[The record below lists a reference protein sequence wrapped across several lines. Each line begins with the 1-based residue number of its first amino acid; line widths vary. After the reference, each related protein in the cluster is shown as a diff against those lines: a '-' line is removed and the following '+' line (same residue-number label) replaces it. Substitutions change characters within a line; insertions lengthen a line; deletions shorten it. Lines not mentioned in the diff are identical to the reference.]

1 MKEYLRVCD
10 NTYTTEELLETES
23 RIITTLEFR
32 ITQSSS
38 LRYLERYARVA
49 GLGPRDFSF
58 ARYLLELSL
67 MEYEIIKFK
76 NSHIS
81 ASVVY
86 LVMKIFQTRSSS
98 EDDSTD
104 RNRQKYQEWS
114 QELELDTGY
123 TLTEVRTCAKELYI
137 FLYKSDGFTL
147 NAVRRK
153 FSTKQYQEVS
163 KYKIQFR
170 NQIR

>member
-10 NTYTTEELLETES
+10 NTYTTEELLNIES

-49 GLGPRDFSF
+49 CLGSRDFNF

-67 MEYEIIKFK
+67 MEYEIIKWK
-76 NSHIS
+76 NSHIA

-86 LVMKIFQTRSSS
+86 LVMKIFQTRSTG

-104 RNRQKYQEWS
+104 RNR
-114 QELELDTGY
+114 
-123 TLTEVRTCAKELYI
+123 
-137 FLYKSDGFTL
+137 
-147 NAVRRK
+147 
-153 FSTKQYQEVS
+153 
-163 KYKIQFR
+163 
-170 NQIR
+170 